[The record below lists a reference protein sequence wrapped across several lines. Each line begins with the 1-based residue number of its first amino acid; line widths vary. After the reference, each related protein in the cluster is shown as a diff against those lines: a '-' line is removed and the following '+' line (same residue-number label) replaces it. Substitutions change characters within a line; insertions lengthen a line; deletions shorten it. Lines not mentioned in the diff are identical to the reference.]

1 MASIYESPGQQVA
14 LTGSQTSPSFQPGTA
29 YDPSQIMLRQSEK
42 DLGAFAQ
49 FSDTLTRF
57 ITDKAKEKN
66 EQELQLGIAD
76 IVNGDMTPSADAYAK
91 YQQDVAVLKTGAEED
106 TRIGNTLS
114 EQGSLEV
121 GQQFKANSKAV
132 SGWRAYGRAVG
143 SAKMVASNAQ
153 GFMTAWMQTKDPILQ
168 TRDGR
173 MISPAEA
180 ASSPNPEDI
189 QAALAM
195 GQQELI
201 RQSNIRGINPMIIA
215 EHLAPTLQAVRG
227 QMFSNTL
234 TAAVAKQ
241 KRTAISDGQGEVR
254 GTFSN
259 PDLTTDEMF
268 DGFQTSVSN
277 FVVNGDM
284 SRGEASD
291 LATKEILATIK
302 TMPPVQAR
310 EMLNRLSG
318 VRKIANDPN
327 SITLGLAYGSDFD
340 ETLAAIDG
348 KEEDYNQKVERQEA
362 KAIETAVTLLEAARL
377 DPNTDPAQLKEQ
389 TAVVM
394 DMLSQAAK
402 QGNKEALSLQAKLL
416 AEPPNVEYRLYHQ
429 YREGI
434 RQGQRPSDT
443 QIDADVAAG
452 RLTTEMGRELK
463 QWAVTEI
470 DTGFKKQFGSSI
482 EDAVKAKLIEAGA
495 VDINP
500 YTNKPD
506 KNPLHVQQ
514 ITNDLTRNALAWF
527 KVQKEKGENPDDNDV
542 NQYVLNQLPK
552 TIGKYFRQDPKTKT
566 WTPLPLSNN
575 PELTPARMNSAL
587 GGYVPDAAGF
597 NPRTIQLRNL
607 NSGSAKLLSAEEV
620 TESVER
626 LKAGQPVSAKIQT
639 LANST
644 LGGLPALLQQQSVHN
659 KLDPKAVQGLPF
671 AQQNSQYA
679 AIAPWATRRL
689 NATGG
694 NYLQQTLQLQRI
706 QQAQL
711 RRQRMEA
718 SMGMAPVTDLRPGV
732 KIGMREY
739 LQLGLQNGLSK
750 EEAIEMAAV
759 GMAESTGNSGVRNSN
774 PDTGDDSYGLWQI
787 NMIGNLGPDRLR
799 RYGLRSAEDLKDP
812 ETNARVMAA
821 MLRTDGKTAWGAYKD
836 KRYLQYMSE
845 ARRMFA
851 ETQGSNFNSAR
862 GGRANFS
869 PTNVQSIRIETPG
882 NSFQPGMDLWFADK
896 QFGAVLPGKVK
907 EIRRDNGNYGNMI
920 VVESTDPATGDT
932 VDVVYAHLDSINV
945 REGDSVRPGIILGK
959 QGGTGRVKSADGT
972 IASID
977 FLAPASAGSNA
988 MTPYPNWKRLA
999 TRIKQQIETNTF
1011 R

>member
-1 MASIYESPGQQVA
+1 MASIYESQDPQVQ
-14 LTGSQTSPSFQPGTA
+14 LTGSQTGVSFQPGTA
-29 YDPSQIMLRQSEK
+29 YDPSRQMLQQSER
-42 DLGAFAQ
+42 DLSAFAQ
-49 FSDTLTRF
+49 FSDTLTKF

-153 GFMTAWMQTKDPILQ
+153 GFMAAWMQTKDPILQ

-201 RQSNIRGINPMIIA
+201 RQSNIQGINPMIIA

-241 KRTAISDGQGEVR
+241 KRTAISDEQGEVR
-254 GTFSN
+254 GAFSN

-268 DGFQTSVSN
+268 NGFQTSVSN

-310 EMLNRLSG
+310 EMLQRLG
-318 VRKIANDPN
+318 DVRKIANDPN

-348 KEEDYNQKVERQEA
+348 KEEAYNQKIEQQEA
-362 KAIETAVTLLEAARL
+362 KAIETAVTLFRAAQL
-377 DPNTDPAQLKEQ
+377 DPTVNPADLKQ
-389 TAVVM
+389 QRDIVM
-394 DMLSQAAK
+394 DMLLQAGK
-402 QGNKEALSLQAKLL
+402 TGNKEAMRLRTELE
-416 AEPPNVEYRLYHQ
+416 AEPPNLDYTLYRQ
-429 YREGI
+429 YKEGI
-434 RQGQRPSDT
+434 TQGKRPSET
-443 QIDADVAAG
+443 QIDNDVAAG

-463 QWAVTEI
+463 QWAVKEI
-470 DTGFKKQFGSSI
+470 DDGFKKQFGKSI
-482 EDAVKAKLIEAGA
+482 EEAVKSKLALDGTI
-495 VDINP
+495 DINP
-500 YTNKPD
+500 YSNKPD

-527 KVQKEKGENPDDNDV
+527 KRQKEKGETPDDNDV
-542 NQYVLNQLPK
+542 NEFVRRQLPEVQS
-552 TIGKYFRQDPKTKT
+552 TYFSYNKEKNS
-566 WTPLPLSNN
+566 WTPKALSQN
-575 PELTPARMNSAL
+575 PELAPDRINSAL
-587 GGYVPDAAGF
+587 GGYVPNAAGF

-607 NSGSAKLLSAEEV
+607 NSGSARLLSAEEV

-626 LKAGQPVSAKIQT
+626 LKAGQPVAAKIQT

-659 KLDPKAVQGLPF
+659 KLDPKVVQGLPF

-711 RRQRMEA
+711 RRQRMES

-750 EEAIEMAAV
+750 EDAITMAAV
-759 GMAESTGNSGVRNSN
+759 GMAESTGNSGVRNTN
-774 PDTGDDSYGLWQI
+774 PDTGDDSFGLWQI

-812 ETNARVMAA
+812 ETNARVMAS
-821 MLRTDGKTAWGAYKD
+821 MFKTDGITAWGAYKD

-907 EIRRDNGNYGNMI
+907 EIRRNNGNYGNMI
-920 VVESTDPATGDT
+920 VVESTDPTTGDI

>member
-1 MASIYESPGQQVA
+1 MASIYESPDQQVA
-14 LTGSQTSPSFQPGTA
+14 LTGPQTSPSFQPGTA
-29 YDPSQIMLRQSEK
+29 YDPSRQMLQQSER

-49 FSDTLTRF
+49 FSDTLTKF
-57 ITDKAKEKN
+57 ITDKAKAKN
-66 EQELQLGIAD
+66 EQEMQLGIAD

-153 GFMTAWMQTKDPILQ
+153 GFMAAWMQTKDPILQ

-201 RQSNIRGINPMIIA
+201 RQSGIQGINPMIIA

-241 KRTAISDGQGEVR
+241 KKTAISDLKGEIR
-254 GTFSN
+254 GAFSN
-259 PDLTTDEMF
+259 PDLTSDEMF
-268 DGFQTSVSN
+268 VDYQK
-277 FVVNGDM
+277 FVTNLELYGDLA
-284 SRGEASD
+284 RGEAND
-291 LATKEILATIK
+291 LAIQEALSTIK
-302 TMPPVQAR
+302 TMSPVQGR
-310 EMLNRLSG
+310 EMLEKLST
-318 VRKIANDPN
+318 VRKIASDPN
-327 SITLGLAYGSDFD
+327 SITLGLAYGKEFD
-340 ETLAAIDG
+340 EALNAIDEG
-348 KEEDYNQKVERQEA
+348 ESKFNARQEA
-362 KAIETAVTLLEAARL
+362 AETKSAETAYTIYMQSRL
-377 DPNTDPAQLKEQ
+377 DPNIPPDQLKQSRE
-389 TAVVM
+389 VVLN
-394 DMLSQAAK
+394 ML
-402 QGNKEALSLQAKLL
+402 NEQAKLGNAKAGDL
-416 AEPPNVEYRLYHQ
+416 YNKLVTEPVNLDYTLYLK
-429 YREGI
+429 YKEGI
-434 RQGQRPSDT
+434 AQGQQPT
-443 QIDADVAAG
+443 KAQIDKDVATG
-452 RLTTEMGRELK
+452 YLTPNQGEELK
-463 QWAVTEI
+463 RSAAAEQDDE
-470 DTGFKKQFGSSI
+470 FKKQFGSSI
-482 EDAVKAKLIEAGA
+482 EDAVKAKLSSERAISLNAFNQPE
-495 VDINP
+495 
-500 YTNKPD
+500 
-506 KNPLHVQQ
+506 KNTLHVQQ
-514 ITNDLTRNALAWF
+514 ITNDLTQNVLKWW
-527 KVQKEKGENPDDNDV
+527 KGQKAQGKEPDDNDI
-542 NQYVLNQLPK
+542 NQFVLNQLPE
-552 TIGKYFRQDPKTKT
+552 TIGKYFQYEKDTREWIPR
-566 WTPLPLSNN
+566 PLSRN
-575 PELTPARMNSAL
+575 PELTPERINSAL
-587 GGYVPDAAGF
+587 SGYVPDAAGF

-607 NSGSAKLLSAEEV
+607 NSGTSRQLTAQEV
-620 TESVER
+620 TQSIGQ
-626 LKAGQPVSAKIQT
+626 LKTGQPVSAKVQT

-659 KLDPKAVQGLPF
+659 NLDPKEVQGLPF
-671 AQQNSQYA
+671 VQQNAQYA
-679 AIAPWATRRL
+679 AVAPWATRRL

-694 NYLQQTLQLQRI
+694 NALQQILQLQRI

-718 SMGMAPVTDLRPGV
+718 SAGMAPVTDLRPGV

-851 ETQGSNFNSAR
+851 DVS
-862 GGRANFS
+862 GGGAIVPASHPDSGNGFTIPNTKDEKGRPPIFS
-869 PTNVQSIRIETPG
+869 
-882 NSFQPGMDLWFADK
+882 
-896 QFGAVLPGKVK
+896 
-907 EIRRDNGNYGNMI
+907 
-920 VVESTDPATGDT
+920 
-932 VDVVYAHLDSINV
+932 
-945 REGDSVRPGIILGK
+945 
-959 QGGTGRVKSADGT
+959 QGGAKAFAKMMADSGGVVKASD
-972 IASID
+972 IASSQRSETKNRNVGGAIASQHLSGNAMD
-977 FLAPASAGSNA
+977 IQGASAEWMKKNGPKYGWHLHEYDGSHGGHFE
-988 MTPYPNWKRLA
+988 YRGS
-999 TRIKQQIETNTF
+999 
-1011 R
+1011 

>member
-1 MASIYESPGQQVA
+1 MASIYESPDQQVQ
-14 LTGSQTSPSFQPGTA
+14 LTGSQTSPSFQPGTV
-29 YDPSQIMLRQSEK
+29 YDPSQMMLRQSEK

-49 FSDTLTRF
+49 FSDTLTKF

-106 TRIGNTLS
+106 TRIGNTIS
-114 EQGSLEV
+114 EQGNLEV
-121 GQQFKANSKAV
+121 GQQFKVDSKAV

-153 GFMTAWMQTKDPILQ
+153 GFMAAWMTTKDPILQ

-201 RQSNIRGINPMIIA
+201 RQSGIQGINPMIIA

-241 KRTAISDGQGEVR
+241 KRTAISDEQGEVR
-254 GTFSN
+254 GVFSN

-348 KEEDYNQKVERQEA
+348 KEEAYNRKVEEQDA
-362 KAIETAVTLLEAARL
+362 KALETAVTLLKTARM
-377 DPNTDPAQLKEQ
+377 DPSTDPAELKQQ
-389 TAVVM
+389 TDVVM

-402 QGNKEALSLQAKLL
+402 TGNEKARLL
-416 AEPPNVEYRLYHQ
+416 YAEFQAEPPNVEYRLYHQ

-443 QIDADVAAG
+443 QIEADVAAG

-463 QWAVTEI
+463 QWAVTEV

-482 EDAVKAKLIEAGA
+482 EDAVKAKLSEAGA
-495 VDINP
+495 ISLNP
-500 YTNKPD
+500 YNQPD

-514 ITNDLTRNALAWF
+514 ITNDLTRNALKWW
-527 KVQKEKGENPDDNDV
+527 KGQKAKGNEPDDNDV
-542 NQYVLNQLPK
+542 NQFVLNELPT
-552 TIGKYFRQDPKTKT
+552 TIGKYFRQDPKTRE
-566 WTPLPLSNN
+566 WTARPLSNN
-575 PELTPARMNSAL
+575 PELTPDRINSAL
-587 GGYVPDAAGF
+587 GGYVPNAAGF

-607 NSGSAKLLSAEEV
+607 NSGSARLLSAEEV

-626 LKAGQPVSAKIQT
+626 LKAGQPVAAKIQT

-659 KLDPKAVQGLPF
+659 KLDPKVVQGLPF

-711 RRQRMEA
+711 RRQRMES

-759 GMAESTGNSGVRNSN
+759 GMAESTGNSGVRNTN
-774 PDTGDDSYGLWQI
+774 PDTGDDSFGLWQI
-787 NMIGNLGPDRLR
+787 NMIGNLGFDRLR
-799 RYGLRSAEDLKDP
+799 RYGLRSADDLKDP

-851 ETQGSNFNSAR
+851 DVSGGGAIIPASHPESGSGFTIPNTRDAS
-862 GGRANFS
+862 GRPPIFS
-869 PTNVQSIRIETPG
+869 
-882 NSFQPGMDLWFADK
+882 
-896 QFGAVLPGKVK
+896 
-907 EIRRDNGNYGNMI
+907 
-920 VVESTDPATGDT
+920 
-932 VDVVYAHLDSINV
+932 
-945 REGDSVRPGIILGK
+945 
-959 QGGTGRVKSADGT
+959 QGGAKAFARMMADSGGMVKASD
-972 IASID
+972 IASSQRSS
-977 FLAPASAGSNA
+977 AKNQNVGGAEASLHLSGNA
-988 MTPYPNWKRLA
+988 MDIHGPSGEWMKKNGPKYGWYLHEYDGSHGGHFEYRGS
-999 TRIKQQIETNTF
+999 
-1011 R
+1011 

>member
-1 MASIYESPGQQVA
+1 MASIYESPDQQVQ
-14 LTGSQTSPSFQPGTA
+14 LTGSQTGVSFQPGTA
-29 YDPSQIMLRQSEK
+29 FDPSRQMLQQSER

-49 FSDTLTRF
+49 FSDTLTKF

-114 EQGSLEV
+114 EQGDLAV

-153 GFMTAWMQTKDPILQ
+153 GFMAAWMTKKDPILQ

-173 MISPAEA
+173 LISPAEA

-201 RQSNIRGINPMIIA
+201 RQSGIQGINPMIIA

-254 GTFSN
+254 GAFSN

-310 EMLNRLSG
+310 EMLQRLG
-318 VRKIANDPN
+318 DVRKIANDPN

-348 KEEDYNQKVERQEA
+348 KEEAYNRKIEEQES

-389 TAVVM
+389 TTIVM

-463 QWAVTEI
+463 QWAVKEI
-470 DTGFKKQFGSSI
+470 DDGFKKQFGKSI
-482 EDAVKAKLIEAGA
+482 EDAVKSKLALDGTI
-495 VDINP
+495 DINP
-500 YTNKPD
+500 YSNKPD

-527 KVQKEKGENPDDNDV
+527 KRQKEKGETPDDNDV
-542 NQYVLNQLPK
+542 NEFVRRQLPEVQS
-552 TIGKYFRQDPKTKT
+552 TYFSYNKEKNS
-566 WTPLPLSNN
+566 WTPKALSQN
-575 PELTPARMNSAL
+575 PELTPDRINSAL
-587 GGYVPDAAGF
+587 GGYVPNAAGF

-607 NSGSAKLLSAEEV
+607 NSGSARLLSAEEV

-626 LKAGQPVSAKIQT
+626 LKAGQPVAARIQT

-659 KLDPKAVQGLPF
+659 KLDPKVVQGLPF

-711 RRQRMEA
+711 RRQRMES

-750 EEAIEMAAV
+750 EDAITMAAV
-759 GMAESTGNSGVRNSN
+759 GMAESTGNSGVRNTN
-774 PDTGDDSYGLWQI
+774 PDTGDDSFGLWQI

-812 ETNARVMAA
+812 ETNARVMAS
-821 MLRTDGKTAWGAYKD
+821 MFKTDGITAWGAYRD

-851 ETQGSNFNSAR
+851 DVSGGGAIIPASHPDSGNGFTIPNAKDEKGRPPIFSKGGAQAFAKMMADSGGMVKASDIASSQRSETKNRS
-862 GGRANFS
+862 
-869 PTNVQSIRIETPG
+869 
-882 NSFQPGMDLWFADK
+882 
-896 QFGAVLPGKVK
+896 LPGAA
-907 EIRRDNGNYGNMI
+907 ENSLHLSGNAMDIHG
-920 VVESTDPATGDT
+920 
-932 VDVVYAHLDSINV
+932 
-945 REGDSVRPGIILGK
+945 
-959 QGGTGRVKSADGT
+959 KSAEWMKKNGPKYGWYLVDY
-972 IASID
+972 
-977 FLAPASAGSNA
+977 PGSHGGHFE
-988 MTPYPNWKRLA
+988 YRG
-999 TRIKQQIETNTF
+999 
-1011 R
+1011 

>member
-1 MASIYESPGQQVA
+1 
-14 LTGSQTSPSFQPGTA
+14 
-29 YDPSQIMLRQSEK
+29 
-42 DLGAFAQ
+42 
-49 FSDTLTRF
+49 
-57 ITDKAKEKN
+57 
-66 EQELQLGIAD
+66 
-76 IVNGDMTPSADAYAK
+76 MTPSADAYAQYK
-91 YQQDVAVLKTGAEED
+91 NDVAVLKTGAEED
-106 TRIGNTLS
+106 TRTGNTIS
-114 EQGSLEV
+114 EQGNLAV
-121 GQQFKANSKAV
+121 GQQFKADSKAV

-201 RQSNIRGINPMIIA
+201 RQSNIQGINPMIIA

-241 KRTAISDGQGEVR
+241 KRTSISDGQGEVR
-254 GTFSN
+254 GVFSN

-348 KEEDYNQKVERQEA
+348 KETAYNRKIEEQEA
-362 KAIETAVTLLEAARL
+362 KAIETAVTLLKTAQM
-377 DPNTDPAQLKEQ
+377 DPNTNPAELKQQ
-389 TAVVM
+389 TSVVI
-394 DMLSQAAK
+394 DMLSEAAK
-402 QGNKEALSLQAKLL
+402 TGNEKARTLLSELQ

-463 QWAVTEI
+463 QWAVTEV

-482 EDAVKAKLIEAGA
+482 EDAVKAKLSEAGA
-495 VDINP
+495 ISLNP
-500 YTNKPD
+500 YNQPD

-514 ITNDLTRNALAWF
+514 ITNDLTRNALKWW
-527 KVQKEKGENPDDNDV
+527 KGQKAKGNEPDDNDV
-542 NQYVLNQLPK
+542 NQFVLNELPK
-552 TIGKYFRQDPKTKT
+552 TIGKYFQQDPKTKE
-566 WTPLPLSNN
+566 WKARPLSNN
-575 PELTPARMNSAL
+575 PELTPDRINSAL
-587 GGYVPDAAGF
+587 GGYIPNAAGF
-597 NPRTIQLRNL
+597 HPRTIQLRNL
-607 NSGSAKLLSAEEV
+607 NSGSARLLSAEEV

-732 KIGMREY
+732 KVGMREY

-750 EEAIEMAAV
+750 EQAIIMAAV
-759 GMAESTGNSGVRNSN
+759 GMAESTGDSGARLIGG
-774 PDTGDDSYGLWQI
+774 PIAGADPRGLWQI
-787 NMIGNLGPDRLR
+787 NMAGNLGPDRLR
-799 RYGLRSAEDLKDP
+799 RYGLRNAEDLDDP
-812 ETNARVMAA
+812 ETNARVMAS
-821 MLRTDGKTAWGAYKD
+821 MLKTDGISAWSAYTD

-851 ETQGSNFNSAR
+851 DVSGGGAIVPASHPDSGSGFTIPNAR
-862 GGRANFS
+862 DASGRPPIFSQCGAKAFAKMMADSGGVVRAS
-869 PTNVQSIRIETPG
+869 
-882 NSFQPGMDLWFADK
+882 D
-896 QFGAVLPGKVK
+896 
-907 EIRRDNGNYGNMI
+907 
-920 VVESTDPATGDT
+920 
-932 VDVVYAHLDSINV
+932 
-945 REGDSVRPGIILGK
+945 
-959 QGGTGRVKSADGT
+959 
-972 IASID
+972 IASSQRNESKNRNVGGAIASEHLSGNAID
-977 FLAPASAGSNA
+977 IHGPSGEWMKKHGPKYGWHLHEYDGSHGGHFE
-988 MTPYPNWKRLA
+988 YRGS
-999 TRIKQQIETNTF
+999 
-1011 R
+1011 

>member
-1 MASIYESPGQQVA
+1 VASIYESPGQQVA
-14 LTGSQTSPSFQPGTA
+14 LTGSQTGVSFQPGTA
-29 YDPSQIMLRQSEK
+29 FDPSRQMLQQSER

-49 FSDTLTRF
+49 FSDTLTKF

-66 EQELQLGIAD
+66 EQDLQLGIAD
-76 IVNGDMTPSADAYAK
+76 IINGDLAPSTDAYAK

-121 GQQFKANSKAV
+121 GQQFKADSKAV

-153 GFMTAWMQTKDPILQ
+153 GFMAAWMTKKDPILQ

-173 MISPAEA
+173 LISPAEA

-201 RQSNIRGINPMIIA
+201 RQSNIQGINPMIIA

-241 KRTAISDGQGEVR
+241 KRTAISDEQGEVR
-254 GTFSN
+254 GAFSN

-291 LATKEILATIK
+291 LATKEILDTIK

-310 EMLNRLSG
+310 EMLQRLG
-318 VRKIANDPN
+318 DVRKIANDPN

-340 ETLAAIDG
+340 EALNAIDG
-348 KEEDYNQKVERQEA
+348 KEEAYNRKVEEQDA
-362 KAIETAVTLLEAARL
+362 KALETAVTLLRTARM
-377 DPNTDPAQLKEQ
+377 DPNTDPAQLKDQ
-389 TAVVM
+389 TNVVM

-402 QGNKEALSLQAKLL
+402 TGNEKARLL
-416 AEPPNVEYRLYHQ
+416 YAEFQAEPPNLDFKLYLQ

-443 QIDADVAAG
+443 QIDNDVAAG

-463 QWAVTEI
+463 QWAVTEV

-482 EDAVKAKLIEAGA
+482 EDAVKAKLSEAGA
-495 VDINP
+495 ISLNP
-500 YTNKPD
+500 YNQPD

-514 ITNDLTRNALAWF
+514 ITNDLTRNALKWW
-527 KVQKEKGENPDDNDV
+527 KGQKAKGNEPDDNDV
-542 NQYVLNQLPK
+542 NQFVLNELPT
-552 TIGKYFRQDPKTKT
+552 TIGKYFRQDPKTRE
-566 WTPLPLSNN
+566 WTARPLSNN
-575 PELTPARMNSAL
+575 PELTPDRINSAL
-587 GGYVPDAAGF
+587 GGYVPNAAGF

-607 NSGSAKLLSAEEV
+607 NSGSARLLSAEEV

-626 LKAGQPVSAKIQT
+626 LKAGQPVAARIQT

-659 KLDPKAVQGLPF
+659 KLDPKVVQGLPF

-711 RRQRMEA
+711 RRQRMES
-718 SMGMAPVTDLRPGV
+718 SMSMAPITDLRPGV

-750 EEAIEMAAV
+750 EQAILMAAV
-759 GMAESTGNSGVRNSN
+759 GMAESTGNSGARLIGGPVAGADPR
-774 PDTGDDSYGLWQI
+774 GLWQI
-787 NMIGNLGPDRLR
+787 NMAGNLGPDRLR
-799 RYGLRSAEDLKDP
+799 RYGLRNAEDLDDP
-812 ETNARVMAA
+812 ETNARVMAS
-821 MLRTDGKTAWGAYKD
+821 MLKTDGISAWSAYTD

-851 ETQGSNFNSAR
+851 DVS
-862 GGRANFS
+862 GGGAIVPASHPDSGNGFTIPNTRDASGRPPIFS
-869 PTNVQSIRIETPG
+869 
-882 NSFQPGMDLWFADK
+882 
-896 QFGAVLPGKVK
+896 
-907 EIRRDNGNYGNMI
+907 
-920 VVESTDPATGDT
+920 
-932 VDVVYAHLDSINV
+932 
-945 REGDSVRPGIILGK
+945 
-959 QGGTGRVKSADGT
+959 QGGAKAFAKMMADSGGMVKASD
-972 IASID
+972 IAS
-977 FLAPASAGSNA
+977 SQRSESKNRNVGGVVGSEHLSGNA
-988 MTPYPNWKRLA
+988 MDIHGPSAEWMKKNGPKYGWYLNEYDGSHGGHFEYRGS
-999 TRIKQQIETNTF
+999 
-1011 R
+1011 

>member
-1 MASIYESPGQQVA
+1 
-14 LTGSQTSPSFQPGTA
+14 
-29 YDPSQIMLRQSEK
+29 MLQQSER
-42 DLGAFAQ
+42 DLTAFAQ
-49 FSDTLTRF
+49 FSDTLTKF

-66 EQELQLGIAD
+66 ESELQLGIAD

-114 EQGSLEV
+114 EQGDLAV
-121 GQQFKANSKAV
+121 GQQFKADSKAV

-153 GFMTAWMQTKDPILQ
+153 GFMAAWMQTKDPILQ

-201 RQSNIRGINPMIIA
+201 RQSNIREINPMIIA

-227 QMFSNTL
+227 QMFSNIL
-234 TAAVAKQ
+234 TSAVAKQ

-254 GTFSN
+254 GVFSN

-340 ETLAAIDG
+340 EALAAIDG
-348 KEEDYNQKVERQEA
+348 KEETYNRKIEEQEA
-362 KAIETAVTLLEAARL
+362 KAVETAVTLLKAARL
-377 DPNTDPAQLKEQ
+377 DPNTDPAQLKQQ
-389 TAVVM
+389 TDVVM

-402 QGNKEALSLQAKLL
+402 TGNKEALRLQTEFL
-416 AEPPNVEYRLYHQ
+416 AEPTNVDYRLYHQ

-443 QIDADVAAG
+443 QIEADVAAG

-463 QWAVTEI
+463 QWAVTEV

-482 EDAVKAKLIEAGA
+482 EDAVKAKLSEAGA
-495 VDINP
+495 ISLNP
-500 YTNKPD
+500 YNQPD

-514 ITNDLTRNALAWF
+514 ITNDLTRNALKWW
-527 KVQKEKGENPDDNDV
+527 KGQKAKGNEPDDNDV
-542 NQYVLNQLPK
+542 NQFVLNELPK
-552 TIGKYFRQDPKTKT
+552 TIGKYFQQDPKTKE
-566 WTPLPLSNN
+566 WKARPLSNN
-575 PELTPARMNSAL
+575 PELTPDRINSAL
-587 GGYVPDAAGF
+587 GGYVPNAAGF

-607 NSGSAKLLSAEEV
+607 NSGSARLLSAEEV

-711 RRQRMEA
+711 RRQRME
-718 SMGMAPVTDLRPGV
+718 SSRGMAPVTDLRPGV

-750 EEAIEMAAV
+750 EDAITMAAV
-759 GMAESTGNSGVRNSN
+759 GMAESTGDSGARLIGG
-774 PDTGDDSYGLWQI
+774 PIAGADPRGLWQI
-787 NMIGNLGPDRLR
+787 NMAGNLGPDRLR
-799 RYGLRSAEDLKDP
+799 RYGLRNAEDLDDP
-812 ETNARVMAA
+812 ETNARVMAS
-821 MLRTDGKTAWGAYKD
+821 MLKTDGISAWSAYTD
-836 KRYLQYMSE
+836 KRYLQYMAE

-851 ETQGSNFNSAR
+851 DVSGGGAIVPASHPDSGSGFTIPNAR
-862 GGRANFS
+862 DASGRPPIFS
-869 PTNVQSIRIETPG
+869 
-882 NSFQPGMDLWFADK
+882 
-896 QFGAVLPGKVK
+896 
-907 EIRRDNGNYGNMI
+907 
-920 VVESTDPATGDT
+920 
-932 VDVVYAHLDSINV
+932 
-945 REGDSVRPGIILGK
+945 
-959 QGGTGRVKSADGT
+959 QGGAKAFAKMMTDSGGVVRASD
-972 IASID
+972 IASSQRSESKNRNVGGAIASEHLSGNAID
-977 FLAPASAGSNA
+977 IHGPSGEWMKKHGPKYGWHLHEYDGSHGGHFE
-988 MTPYPNWKRLA
+988 YRGS
-999 TRIKQQIETNTF
+999 
-1011 R
+1011 

>member
-1 MASIYESPGQQVA
+1 MASIYESQDQRVA

-29 YDPSQIMLRQSEK
+29 YDPSQMMLRQSEK

-49 FSDTLTRF
+49 FSDTLTKF
-57 ITDKAKEKN
+57 ITDRAKEKN
-66 EQELQLGIAD
+66 EAEMQLGIAD

-153 GFMTAWMQTKDPILQ
+153 GFMAAWMQTKDPILQ

-201 RQSNIRGINPMIIA
+201 RQSGIQGINPMIIA

-241 KRTAISDGQGEVR
+241 KKTAISDLKGEIR
-254 GTFSN
+254 GAFSN
-259 PDLTTDEMF
+259 PDLTSDEMF
-268 DGFQTSVSN
+268 VDYQK
-277 FVVNGDM
+277 FVTNLKLYGDLA
-284 SRGEASD
+284 RGEAND
-291 LATKEILATIK
+291 LAIQEALSTIK
-302 TMPPVQAR
+302 TMSPVQGR
-310 EMLNRLSG
+310 EMLEKLST
-318 VRKIANDPN
+318 VRKIASDPN
-327 SITLGLAYGSDFD
+327 SITLGLAYGKEFD
-340 ETLAAIDG
+340 EALNAIDEG
-348 KEEDYNQKVERQEA
+348 ESKFNARQEA
-362 KAIETAVTLLEAARL
+362 AETKSAETAYTIYMQSRL
-377 DPNTDPAQLKEQ
+377 DPNIPPDQLKQSRE
-389 TAVVM
+389 VVLN
-394 DMLSQAAK
+394 ML
-402 QGNKEALSLQAKLL
+402 NEQAKLGNAKAGDL
-416 AEPPNVEYRLYHQ
+416 YNKLVTEPVNLDYTLYLK
-429 YREGI
+429 YKEGI
-434 RQGQRPSDT
+434 AQGQQPT
-443 QIDADVAAG
+443 EAQINKDVAEG
-452 RLTTEMGRELK
+452 YLTPNMGEELK
-463 QWAVTEI
+463 RSAAAEQDDE
-470 DTGFKKQFGSSI
+470 FKKQFGSSI
-482 EDAVKAKLIEAGA
+482 EEAVKAKLSSEGA
-495 VDINP
+495 ITLSPFNQ
-500 YTNKPD
+500 PD

-514 ITNDLTRNALAWF
+514 ITNDLTQNVLKWW
-527 KVQKEKGENPDDNDV
+527 KGQKAQGKEPDDNDI
-542 NQYVLNQLPK
+542 NQFVLNQLPE
-552 TIGKYFRQDPKTKT
+552 TIGKYFQYNKDRREWIPR
-566 WTPLPLSNN
+566 PLSRN
-575 PELTPARMNSAL
+575 PELTPERINSAL
-587 GGYVPDAAGF
+587 GYIPDAAGF

-607 NSGSAKLLSAEEV
+607 NSGTSRQLTAQEV
-620 TESVER
+620 TQSIGQ
-626 LKAGQPVSAKIQT
+626 LKAGQPVSAKVQT

-659 KLDPKAVQGLPF
+659 NLDPKEVQGLPF
-671 AQQNSQYA
+671 VQQNAQYA
-679 AIAPWATRRL
+679 AVAPWATRRL

-694 NYLQQTLQLQRI
+694 NALQQILQLQRI

-718 SMGMAPVTDLRPGV
+718 SAGMAPVTDLRPGV

-851 ETQGSNFNSAR
+851 DVT
-862 GGRANFS
+862 GGGAIVPASHPDSGNGFTIPNAKDEKGRPPIFS
-869 PTNVQSIRIETPG
+869 
-882 NSFQPGMDLWFADK
+882 
-896 QFGAVLPGKVK
+896 
-907 EIRRDNGNYGNMI
+907 
-920 VVESTDPATGDT
+920 
-932 VDVVYAHLDSINV
+932 
-945 REGDSVRPGIILGK
+945 
-959 QGGTGRVKSADGT
+959 QGGAKAFARMMADSGGVVKASD
-972 IASID
+972 IASSQRSETKNRNVGGAIASQHLSGNAMD
-977 FLAPASAGSNA
+977 IQGASAEWMKKNGPKYGWHLHEYDGSHGGHFE
-988 MTPYPNWKRLA
+988 YRGS
-999 TRIKQQIETNTF
+999 
-1011 R
+1011 

>member
-1 MASIYESPGQQVA
+1 VASIYESPDQQVQ
-14 LTGSQTSPSFQPGTA
+14 LTGSQTGVSFQPGTA
-29 YDPSQIMLRQSEK
+29 FDPSRQMLQQSER

-49 FSDTLTRF
+49 FSDTLTKF

-153 GFMTAWMQTKDPILQ
+153 GFMAAWMTKKDPILQ

-201 RQSNIRGINPMIIA
+201 RQSGIQGINPMIIA

-254 GTFSN
+254 GAFSN

-340 ETLAAIDG
+340 EALAAIDG
-348 KEEDYNQKVERQEA
+348 KEEDYNQKVERQES

-389 TAVVM
+389 TTIVM

-443 QIDADVAAG
+443 QIDNDVAAG

-463 QWAVTEI
+463 QWAVTEV

-482 EDAVKAKLIEAGA
+482 EDAVKAKLSDAKAISL
-495 VDINP
+495 NP
-500 YTNKPD
+500 FNQPD

-514 ITNDLTRNALAWF
+514 ITNDLTRNALKWW
-527 KVQKEKGENPDDNDV
+527 KSQKAQGKEPDDNDV
-542 NQYVLNQLPK
+542 NQFVLNQLPE
-552 TIGKYFRQDPKTKT
+552 TIGKYFQQNPQTKE
-566 WTPLPLSNN
+566 WTARPLSRN
-575 PELTPARMNSAL
+575 PELTPDRINSAL
-587 GGYVPDAAGF
+587 GGYVPNAAGF

-607 NSGSAKLLSAEEV
+607 NSGSARLLSAEEV

-626 LKAGQPVSAKIQT
+626 LKAGQPVAARIQT

-659 KLDPKAVQGLPF
+659 KLDPKVVQGLPF

-711 RRQRMEA
+711 RRQRMES
-718 SMGMAPVTDLRPGV
+718 SMGTSPVTDLRPGV

-750 EEAIEMAAV
+750 EQAILMAAV
-759 GMAESTGNSGVRNSN
+759 GMAESTGNSGVRNTN
-774 PDTGDDSYGLWQI
+774 PNTGDDSYGLWQI

-799 RYGLRSAEDLKDP
+799 RYGLRSADDLKDP

-851 ETQGSNFNSAR
+851 DVS
-862 GGRANFS
+862 GGGAIVPASHPDSGNGFTIPNAKDASGRPPIFS
-869 PTNVQSIRIETPG
+869 
-882 NSFQPGMDLWFADK
+882 
-896 QFGAVLPGKVK
+896 
-907 EIRRDNGNYGNMI
+907 
-920 VVESTDPATGDT
+920 
-932 VDVVYAHLDSINV
+932 
-945 REGDSVRPGIILGK
+945 
-959 QGGTGRVKSADGT
+959 QGGAKAFAKMMADSGGVVKASD
-972 IASID
+972 IASSQRSE
-977 FLAPASAGSNA
+977 AKNRNVGGVAGSQHLSGNA
-988 MTPYPNWKRLA
+988 MDIHGASGEWMKKNGPKYGWYLNEYDGSHGGHFEYRGS
-999 TRIKQQIETNTF
+999 
-1011 R
+1011 

>member
-14 LTGSQTSPSFQPGTA
+14 LTGSQTGVSFQPVQA
-29 YDPSQIMLRQSEK
+29 YDPTRQMFQQSER
-42 DLGAFAQ
+42 DLQAFAQ
-49 FSDTLTRF
+49 FSDTLTQF
-57 ITDKAKEKN
+57 ITEEAKKKN
-66 EQELQLGIAD
+66 EEEMQLGIAD
-76 IVNGDMTPSADAYAK
+76 IVNGELVPSEDAYAR

-106 TRIGNTLS
+106 TRIANTIS
-114 EQGSLEV
+114 EQGDLAV

-143 SAKMVASNAQ
+143 SAKMVASSAQ
-153 GFMTAWMQTKDPILQ
+153 GFMAAWMEKKDPILQ

-173 MISPAEA
+173 LISPAEA
-180 ASSPNPEDI
+180 STPEDI

-195 GQQELI
+195 GQQALI
-201 RQSNIRGINPMIIA
+201 RQSGIQGINPMIIA

-227 QMFSNTL
+227 QMFSNKL
-234 TAAVAKQ
+234 TAEVAKQ
-241 KRTAISDGQGEVR
+241 KRTAISDEQGEVR
-254 GTFSN
+254 GVFSN

-268 DGFQTSVSN
+268 EGFQTTVSN
-277 FVVNGDM
+277 LVINGDM

-302 TMPPVQAR
+302 TLPPVQAR
-310 EMLNRLSG
+310 EMLTRLSN

-348 KEEDYNQKVERQEA
+348 KEEAYNEKLEREET
-362 KAIETAVTLLEAARL
+362 KAVETAVTLLRAAQM
-377 DPNTDPAQLKEQ
+377 DPNTDPAELKEQ
-389 TAVVM
+389 TNIVKDILA
-394 DMLSQAAK
+394 QAARS
-402 QGNKEALSLQAKLL
+402 GNKEALRLQTELL
-416 AEPPNVEYRLYHQ
+416 AEPTNVDYRLYHQ
-429 YREGI
+429 YRAGI
-434 RQGQRPSDT
+434 DQGKRPSDT

-463 QWAVTEI
+463 QWAVTEV
-470 DTGFKKQFGSSI
+470 DTEFKKQFGSSI
-482 EDAVKAKLIEAGA
+482 EDAVKAKLSEAGA
-495 VDINP
+495 ISLNP
-500 YTNKPD
+500 YNQPD

-514 ITNDLTRNALAWF
+514 ITNDLTRNALKWW
-527 KVQKEKGENPDDNDV
+527 KGQKAQGKEPDDNDV
-542 NQYVLNQLPK
+542 NQFVLNQLPK
-552 TIGKYFRQDPKTKT
+552 TIGKYFRQDPKTKA

-575 PELTPARMNSAL
+575 PELTPDRINSVL

-607 NSGSAKLLSAEEV
+607 NSGSARVLSTEEV

-626 LKAGQPVSAKIQT
+626 LKAGQPVSARVQT

-659 KLDPKAVQGLPF
+659 NLDPKVVQGLPF
-671 AQQNSQYA
+671 VQQNAQYS

-689 NATGG
+689 NASGG

-711 RRQRMEA
+711 RRQRMES
-718 SMGMAPVTDLRPGV
+718 SMEMTPVTDLRPGV
-732 KIGMREY
+732 TIGMREY

-750 EEAIEMAAV
+750 EEAIEMAAI
-759 GMAESTGNSGVRNSN
+759 GMAESTGNSGVRNTN
-774 PDTGDDSYGLWQI
+774 PNTGDDSYGLWQI

-851 ETQGSNFNSAR
+851 QIGASGSIVPASHPDSGSGYTIPNAR
-862 GGRANFS
+862 DASGRPPIFSKGGAQAFARMMADS
-869 PTNVQSIRIETPG
+869 G
-882 NSFQPGMDLWFADK
+882 GMVKASDIASSQRSEAK
-896 QFGAVLPGKVK
+896 NRSLPGAA
-907 EIRRDNGNYGNMI
+907 EGSLHLSGNAMDIHG
-920 VVESTDPATGDT
+920 
-932 VDVVYAHLDSINV
+932 
-945 REGDSVRPGIILGK
+945 
-959 QGGTGRVKSADGT
+959 KSAEWMKKNGPKYGWYLVDY
-972 IASID
+972 
-977 FLAPASAGSNA
+977 PGSHGGHFE
-988 MTPYPNWKRLA
+988 YRGS
-999 TRIKQQIETNTF
+999 
-1011 R
+1011 

>member
-29 YDPSQIMLRQSEK
+29 FDPSRQMLIQSEK

-49 FSDTLTRF
+49 FSDTLTKF

-66 EQELQLGIAD
+66 EQDLQLGIAD
-76 IVNGDMTPSADAYAK
+76 IINGDLAPSTDAYAK

-114 EQGSLEV
+114 EQGDLAV
-121 GQQFKANSKAV
+121 VQQFKADSKAV
-132 SGWRAYGRAVG
+132 SGLRAYGRAVG

-153 GFMTAWMQTKDPILQ
+153 GFMAAWLETKYPILQ

-173 MISPAEA
+173 LISPAEA
-180 ASSPNPEDI
+180 STPEDI

-195 GQQELI
+195 GQQALI
-201 RQSNIRGINPMIIA
+201 RQSNIQGINPMIIA

-227 QMFSNTL
+227 QMFSNKL
-234 TAAVAKQ
+234 TAEVAKQ

-254 GTFSN
+254 GAFSN

-268 DGFQTSVSN
+268 NGFQTSVSN

-302 TMPPVQAR
+302 TMPPIQAR
-310 EMLNRLSG
+310 EMLQRLG
-318 VRKIANDPN
+318 DVRKIANDPN

-348 KEEDYNQKVERQEA
+348 KEETYNRKIEEQEA
-362 KAIETAVTLLEAARL
+362 KTIETAVTLLEAARL

-389 TAVVM
+389 TSVVM

-402 QGNKEALSLQAKLL
+402 QGNKEALRLQTKFL
-416 AEPPNVEYRLYHQ
+416 AEPPNVDYRLYHQ
-429 YREGI
+429 YRAGI
-434 RQGQRPSDT
+434 AQGKRPSDT
-443 QIDADVAAG
+443 QIDNDVAAG

-463 QWAVTEI
+463 QWAVTEV

-482 EDAVKAKLIEAGA
+482 EDAVKAKLSDAGA
-495 VDINP
+495 ISLNP
-500 YTNKPD
+500 YNQPD

-514 ITNDLTRNALAWF
+514 ITNDLTRNALKWW
-527 KVQKEKGENPDDNDV
+527 KSQKAQGKEPDDNDV
-542 NQYVLNQLPK
+542 NQFVLNQLPE
-552 TIGKYFRQDPKTKT
+552 TIGKYFQQNPQTKE
-566 WTPLPLSNN
+566 WTARPLSRN
-575 PELTPARMNSAL
+575 PELTPDRINSAL
-587 GGYVPDAAGF
+587 GGYVPNAAGF

-607 NSGSAKLLSAEEV
+607 NSGSARLLSAEEV

-626 LKAGQPVSAKIQT
+626 LKTGQPVAARIQT

-659 KLDPKAVQGLPF
+659 KLDPKVVQGLPF

-711 RRQRMEA
+711 RRQRMESSA
-718 SMGMAPVTDLRPGV
+718 GMAPVTDLRPGV

-750 EEAIEMAAV
+750 EQAILMAAV
-759 GMAESTGNSGVRNSN
+759 GMAESTGNSGVRNTN
-774 PDTGDDSYGLWQI
+774 PNTGDDSYGLWQI

-799 RYGLRSAEDLKDP
+799 RYGLTSAEDLKDP
-812 ETNARVMAA
+812 ETNARVMAS
-821 MLRTDGKTAWGAYKD
+821 MFKTDGITAWGAYKD

-851 ETQGSNFNSAR
+851 DVS
-862 GGRANFS
+862 GGGTIVPASHPDSGNGFTIPNTKDASGRPPIFS
-869 PTNVQSIRIETPG
+869 
-882 NSFQPGMDLWFADK
+882 
-896 QFGAVLPGKVK
+896 
-907 EIRRDNGNYGNMI
+907 
-920 VVESTDPATGDT
+920 
-932 VDVVYAHLDSINV
+932 
-945 REGDSVRPGIILGK
+945 
-959 QGGTGRVKSADGT
+959 QGGAKAFAKMMADSGGVVKASD
-972 IASID
+972 IASSQRSESKNRNVGGAMASEHLSGNAID
-977 FLAPASAGSNA
+977 IHGPSGEWMKKNGPKYGWHLHEYDGSHGGHFE
-988 MTPYPNWKRLA
+988 YRGS
-999 TRIKQQIETNTF
+999 
-1011 R
+1011 

>member
-14 LTGSQTSPSFQPGTA
+14 LTGSQTSPSFQPGIA
-29 YDPSQIMLRQSEK
+29 FDPSRQMLQQSER

-49 FSDTLTRF
+49 FSDTLTKF

-66 EQELQLGIAD
+66 EQDLQLGIAD
-76 IVNGDMTPSADAYAK
+76 IINGDLAPSTDAYAK

-114 EQGSLEV
+114 EQGDLAV
-121 GQQFKANSKAV
+121 GQQFKADSKAV

-153 GFMTAWMQTKDPILQ
+153 GFMAAWMETKDPILQ

-173 MISPAEA
+173 LISPAEA
-180 ASSPNPEDI
+180 STPEDI

-195 GQQELI
+195 GQQALI
-201 RQSNIRGINPMIIA
+201 RQSNIQGINPMIIA

-227 QMFSNTL
+227 QMFSNKL
-234 TAAVAKQ
+234 TAEVAKQ

-254 GTFSN
+254 GIFSN
-259 PDLTTDEMF
+259 PDLTTEDMF

-310 EMLNRLSG
+310 EMLQRLG
-318 VRKIANDPN
+318 DVRKIANDPN

-348 KEEDYNQKVERQEA
+348 KEETYNRKIEEQEA
-362 KAIETAVTLLEAARL
+362 KALDTAVTLLRTARM

-389 TAVVM
+389 TDVVM

-402 QGNKEALSLQAKLL
+402 TGNEKARLL
-416 AEPPNVEYRLYHQ
+416 YAEFQAEPPNLDFKLYLQ
-429 YREGI
+429 YRAGI
-434 RQGQRPSDT
+434 DQGQRPSDT
-443 QIDADVAAG
+443 QIEADVAAG
-452 RLTTEMGRELK
+452 RLTAEMGRELK
-463 QWAVTEI
+463 QWAVTEV

-482 EDAVKAKLIEAGA
+482 EDAVKAKLSDAGA
-495 VDINP
+495 ISLNP
-500 YTNKPD
+500 YNQPD

-514 ITNDLTRNALAWF
+514 ITNDLTRNALKWW
-527 KVQKEKGENPDDNDV
+527 KSQKAQGKEPDDNDV
-542 NQYVLNQLPK
+542 NQFVLNQLPE
-552 TIGKYFRQDPKTKT
+552 TIGKYFQQNPQTKE
-566 WTPLPLSNN
+566 WTARPLSRN
-575 PELTPARMNSAL
+575 PELTPDRINSAL
-587 GGYVPDAAGF
+587 GGYVPNAAGF

-607 NSGSAKLLSAEEV
+607 NSGSARLLSAEEV

-659 KLDPKAVQGLPF
+659 KLDPKVVQGLPF

-711 RRQRMEA
+711 RRQRMESSA
-718 SMGMAPVTDLRPGV
+718 GMAPVTDLRPGV

-750 EEAIEMAAV
+750 EQAILMAAV
-759 GMAESTGNSGVRNSN
+759 GMAESTGNSGVRNTN
-774 PDTGDDSYGLWQI
+774 PNTGDDSYGLWQI

-799 RYGLRSAEDLKDP
+799 RYGLTSAEDLKDP
-812 ETNARVMAA
+812 ETNARVMAS
-821 MLRTDGKTAWGAYKD
+821 MFKTDGITAWGAYKD

-851 ETQGSNFNSAR
+851 DVS
-862 GGRANFS
+862 GGGTIVPASHPDSGNGFTIPNTKDASGRPPIFS
-869 PTNVQSIRIETPG
+869 
-882 NSFQPGMDLWFADK
+882 
-896 QFGAVLPGKVK
+896 
-907 EIRRDNGNYGNMI
+907 
-920 VVESTDPATGDT
+920 
-932 VDVVYAHLDSINV
+932 
-945 REGDSVRPGIILGK
+945 
-959 QGGTGRVKSADGT
+959 QGGAKAFAKMMADSGGVVKASD
-972 IASID
+972 IASSQRSESKNRNVGGAMASEHLSGNAID
-977 FLAPASAGSNA
+977 IHGPSGEWMKKNGPKYGWHLHEYDGSHGGHFE
-988 MTPYPNWKRLA
+988 YRGS
-999 TRIKQQIETNTF
+999 
-1011 R
+1011 

>member
-14 LTGSQTSPSFQPGTA
+14 LTGSQTGVSFQPGIA
-29 YDPSQIMLRQSEK
+29 YDPSRMMLQQSER
-42 DLGAFAQ
+42 DLSAFAQ
-49 FSDTLTRF
+49 FSDTLTKF

-66 EQELQLGIAD
+66 ESEMQLGIAD

-91 YQQDVAVLKTGAEED
+91 YQQDVAILKTGAEED

-153 GFMTAWMQTKDPILQ
+153 GFMAAWMTTKDPILQ

-201 RQSNIRGINPMIIA
+201 RQSNIQGINPMIIA

-241 KRTAISDGQGEVR
+241 KRTAISDEQGEVR
-254 GTFSN
+254 GAFSN

-310 EMLNRLSG
+310 EMLNRLSD

-340 ETLAAIDG
+340 EALNAIDG
-348 KEEDYNQKVERQEA
+348 KEEAYNQKIEQQEA
-362 KAIETAVTLLEAARL
+362 KAIETAVTLFRAAQL
-377 DPNTDPAQLKEQ
+377 DPTVNPADLKQ
-389 TAVVM
+389 QRGVVM
-394 DMLSQAAK
+394 DMLLQAIK
-402 QGNKEALSLQAKLL
+402 TGNKEALRLHAELE
-416 AEPPNVEYRLYHQ
+416 AEPPNLDYTLYRQ
-429 YREGI
+429 YKEGI
-434 RQGQRPSDT
+434 GQGKRPSET
-443 QIDADVAAG
+443 QIDNDVAAG

-482 EDAVKAKLIEAGA
+482 EDAVKAKLSEAGA
-495 VDINP
+495 ISLNP
-500 YTNKPD
+500 YNQPD

-514 ITNDLTRNALAWF
+514 ITNDLTRNALKWW
-527 KVQKEKGENPDDNDV
+527 KGQKAKGNEPDDNDV
-542 NQYVLNQLPK
+542 NQFVLNELPT
-552 TIGKYFRQDPKTKT
+552 TIGKYFRQDPKTKE
-566 WTPLPLSNN
+566 WTARPLSNN
-575 PELTPARMNSAL
+575 PELTPDRINSAL
-587 GGYVPDAAGF
+587 GGYVPNAAGF

-607 NSGSAKLLSAEEV
+607 NSGSARLLSAEEV

-626 LKAGQPVSAKIQT
+626 LKAGQPVAAKIQT

-659 KLDPKAVQGLPF
+659 KLDPKVVQGLPF

-718 SMGMAPVTDLRPGV
+718 SAGMAPVTDLRPGV

-750 EEAIEMAAV
+750 EDAITMAAV
-759 GMAESTGNSGVRNSN
+759 GMAESTGNSGVRNTN
-774 PDTGDDSYGLWQI
+774 PDTGDDSFGLWQI

-799 RYGLRSAEDLKDP
+799 RYGLRSADDLKDP

-851 ETQGSNFNSAR
+851 DVSGGGVIVPASHPDSGSGFTIPNAR
-862 GGRANFS
+862 DASGRPPIFS
-869 PTNVQSIRIETPG
+869 
-882 NSFQPGMDLWFADK
+882 
-896 QFGAVLPGKVK
+896 
-907 EIRRDNGNYGNMI
+907 
-920 VVESTDPATGDT
+920 
-932 VDVVYAHLDSINV
+932 
-945 REGDSVRPGIILGK
+945 
-959 QGGTGRVKSADGT
+959 QGGAKAFARMMADSGGVVKASD
-972 IASID
+972 IASSQRSE
-977 FLAPASAGSNA
+977 AKNRNVGGVAGSEHLSGNA
-988 MTPYPNWKRLA
+988 MDIHGPSGEWMKKNGPKYGWYLNEYDGSHGGHFEYRGS
-999 TRIKQQIETNTF
+999 
-1011 R
+1011 

>member
-1 MASIYESPGQQVA
+1 MASIYESPDQQVQ
-14 LTGSQTSPSFQPGTA
+14 LTGSQTGVSFQPGTA
-29 YDPSQIMLRQSEK
+29 FDPSRQMLQQSER

-49 FSDTLTRF
+49 FSDTLTKF

-91 YQQDVAVLKTGAEED
+91 YQQDVAILKTGAEED

-143 SAKMVASNAQ
+143 AAKMVASNAQ
-153 GFMTAWMQTKDPILQ
+153 GFMAAWMTKKDPILQ

-173 MISPAEA
+173 LISPAEA

-201 RQSNIRGINPMIIA
+201 RQSGIQGINPMIIA

-254 GTFSN
+254 DAFSN

-310 EMLNRLSG
+310 EMLYRLSG

-348 KEEDYNQKVERQEA
+348 KEEAYNRKIEEQES

-389 TAVVM
+389 TTIVM

-443 QIDADVAAG
+443 QIDNDVAAG

-463 QWAVTEI
+463 QWAVTEV

-482 EDAVKAKLIEAGA
+482 EDAVKAKLSDAKAISL
-495 VDINP
+495 NP
-500 YTNKPD
+500 FNQPD

-514 ITNDLTRNALAWF
+514 ITNDLTRNALKWW
-527 KVQKEKGENPDDNDV
+527 KSQKAQGKEPDDNDV
-542 NQYVLNQLPK
+542 NQFVLNQLPE
-552 TIGKYFRQDPKTKT
+552 TIGKYFNQNPDTKE
-566 WTPLPLSNN
+566 WTARPLSRN
-575 PELTPARMNSAL
+575 PELTPDRINSAL
-587 GGYVPDAAGF
+587 GGYVPNAAGF

-607 NSGSAKLLSAEEV
+607 NSGSARLLSAEEV

-626 LKAGQPVSAKIQT
+626 LKAGQPVAARIQT

-659 KLDPKAVQGLPF
+659 KLDPKVVQGLPF

-711 RRQRMEA
+711 RRQRMNA
-718 SMGMAPVTDLRPGV
+718 SMGTAPVTDLRPGV

-750 EEAIEMAAV
+750 EQAILMAAV
-759 GMAESTGNSGVRNSN
+759 GMAESTGNSGARLIGGPVAGADPR
-774 PDTGDDSYGLWQI
+774 GLWQI
-787 NMIGNLGPDRLR
+787 NMAGNLMSDRLK
-799 RYGLRSAEDLKDP
+799 RYGLRSAEDLDDP
-812 ETNARVMAA
+812 ETNARVMAS
-821 MLRTDGKTAWGAYKD
+821 MLKTDGISAWSAYTD
-836 KRYLQYMSE
+836 KRYLQYMPE

-851 ETQGSNFNSAR
+851 DVS
-862 GGRANFS
+862 GGGAIVPASHPDSGNGFTIPNAKDEKGRPPIFS
-869 PTNVQSIRIETPG
+869 KGGAQA
-882 NSFQPGMDLWFADK
+882 FAKMMADSGGVVK
-896 QFGAVLPGKVK
+896 ASDIASSQRSEAKNRSLPGAA
-907 EIRRDNGNYGNMI
+907 EN
-920 VVESTDPATGDT
+920 SL
-932 VDVVYAHLDSINV
+932 HLS
-945 REGDSVRPGIILGK
+945 G
-959 QGGTGRVKSADGT
+959 
-972 IASID
+972 
-977 FLAPASAGSNA
+977 NA
-988 MTPYPNWKRLA
+988 MDIHGPSGEWMKKNGPKYGWYLVDYPGSHGGHFEYRG
-999 TRIKQQIETNTF
+999 
-1011 R
+1011 

>member
-1 MASIYESPGQQVA
+1 MASIYDSPGQQVS
-14 LTGSQTSPSFQPGTA
+14 LTGSQTSPSFQPGIA
-29 YDPSQIMLRQSEK
+29 YDPSRQMLQQSER

-49 FSDTLTRF
+49 FSDTLTKF

-66 EQELQLGIAD
+66 ESELQLGIAD
-76 IVNGDMTPSADAYAK
+76 IVNGDMTPSADAYAQYK
-91 YQQDVAVLKTGAEED
+91 NDVAVLKTGAEED
-106 TRIGNTLS
+106 TRTGNTIS
-114 EQGSLEV
+114 EQGNLAV
-121 GQQFKANSKAV
+121 GQQFKADSKAV

-201 RQSNIRGINPMIIA
+201 RQSNIQGINPMIIA

-241 KRTAISDGQGEVR
+241 KRTAISDEQGEVR
-254 GTFSN
+254 GAFSN

-284 SRGEASD
+284 SRGEAND
-291 LATKEILATIK
+291 LAIKEILNTIK

-310 EMLNRLSG
+310 DMLQRLG
-318 VRKIANDPN
+318 DVRKLANDPN

-348 KEEDYNQKVERQEA
+348 KEETYNRKIEEQEA
-362 KAIETAVTLLEAARL
+362 KAIETAVTLLKAAQM
-377 DPNTDPAQLKEQ
+377 DPNTDPTQLKQQ
-389 TAVVM
+389 TSIVM

-402 QGNKEALSLQAKLL
+402 TGNEKARQLQAELQ

-452 RLTTEMGRELK
+452 KLTTEMGRELK
-463 QWAVTEI
+463 QWAVTEV

-482 EDAVKAKLIEAGA
+482 EDAVKAKLSEAGA
-495 VDINP
+495 ISLNP
-500 YTNKPD
+500 YNQPD

-514 ITNDLTRNALAWF
+514 ITNDLTRNALKWW
-527 KVQKEKGENPDDNDV
+527 KGQKAKGNEPDDNDV
-542 NQYVLNQLPK
+542 NQFVLNELPK
-552 TIGKYFRQDPKTKT
+552 TIGKYFQQDPKTKE
-566 WTPLPLSNN
+566 WKARPLSNN
-575 PELTPARMNSAL
+575 PELTPDRINSAL
-587 GGYVPDAAGF
+587 GGYVPNAAGF

-607 NSGSAKLLSAEEV
+607 NSGSARLLSAEEV

-626 LKAGQPVSAKIQT
+626 LKAGQPVAARIQT

-711 RRQRMEA
+711 RRQRMESSA
-718 SMGMAPVTDLRPGV
+718 GMAPVTDLRPGV

-750 EEAIEMAAV
+750 EQAILMAAV
-759 GMAESTGNSGVRNSN
+759 GMAESTGNSGVRNTN
-774 PDTGDDSYGLWQI
+774 PNTGDDSYGLWQI

-821 MLRTDGKTAWGAYKD
+821 MLKTDGESAWGAFKD

-851 ETQGSNFNSAR
+851 DVSGGGAIVPASHPDSGNGFTIPNAR
-862 GGRANFS
+862 DDSGRPPIFS
-869 PTNVQSIRIETPG
+869 
-882 NSFQPGMDLWFADK
+882 
-896 QFGAVLPGKVK
+896 
-907 EIRRDNGNYGNMI
+907 
-920 VVESTDPATGDT
+920 
-932 VDVVYAHLDSINV
+932 
-945 REGDSVRPGIILGK
+945 
-959 QGGTGRVKSADGT
+959 QGGAKAFARMMADSGGMVKASD
-972 IASID
+972 IASSQRSS
-977 FLAPASAGSNA
+977 AKNQNVGGAEASLHLSGNA
-988 MTPYPNWKRLA
+988 MDIHGPSGEWMKKHGPKYGWHLHEYDGSHGGHFEYRSS
-999 TRIKQQIETNTF
+999 
-1011 R
+1011 